1 MPNFLSPF
9 MYGDPNFRVPP
20 TINNTN
26 NMLPIAPFITAGAG
40 VLNGVVGAFGANKRQ
55 KRAIQNQWAMFEA
68 QKQHQNEVNE
78 RAMAFQ
84 REMNQRNEDW
94 NNESNV
100 RQRIED
106 AGYNPYLYQNG
117 AMSANVNQSTPLA
130 QNVAPTSP
138 VDLPDPFTEFSQ
150 SAIDSV
156 KGIADILLTKQN
168 TRNIA
173 ANAANEEYMLGRQK
187 YKDSKIY
194 AGYDLPTAEA
204 FKTHTELEDLTQ
216 LMIKDT
222 IETNLAQLRARIQE
236 SPAYDENDQPITDE
250 SGRQLALGEVSER
263 SLLKSNWK
271 TFEKVQAVI
280 RSIKEDT
287 DFTKIKKQIEQFNLD
302 NIAPAQVQQ
311 IYKTIDDIEAGIEQ
325 KKAATD
331 YLGEQSKTEQV
342 RRNGETIKNGI
353 DAKRYRAFDTDK
365 DIERVEKLGN
375 LIFRGAE
382 VGIDG
387 VSKLLPFKIPK
398 KGMSS
403 SRSRRQR

>member
-1 MPNFLSPF
+1 MSYFSPF

-20 TINNTN
+20 TFNNPSKYS
-26 NMLPIAPFITAGAG
+26 NMNPFSFISAGAG
-40 VLNGVVGAFGANKRQ
+40 LLNGIVGAHGAKKRQ
-55 KRAIQNQWAMFEA
+55 QRAIQNQWDMFHA
-68 QKQHQNEVNE
+68 QTKHQNEVNE

-84 REMNQRNEDW
+84 REMNQRNEEW
-94 NNESNV
+94 NTESNV
-100 RQRIED
+100 RERIED

-117 AMSANVNQSTPLA
+117 AMAANVNGSTPLA

-138 VDLPDPFTEFSQ
+138 VDLPDPFSEFAH

-194 AGYDLPTAEA
+194 AGNDLPTAEA
-204 FKTHTELEDLTQ
+204 YKTHTELEDLNQ

-222 IETNLAQLRARIQE
+222 IETNLAQLRARMQE
-236 SPAYDENDQPITDE
+236 SPAYDENSQPITDE
-250 SGRQLALGEVSER
+250 SGRQLMLGEVSER

-280 RSIKEDT
+280 RSIKEESDL
-287 DFTKIKKQIEQFNLD
+287 TKVKKQLEKFNLD

-311 IYKTIDDIEAGIEQ
+311 IYKTIDDIQAGIEQ

-331 YLGEQSKTEQV
+331 YLGEQSKTERVQ
-342 RRNGETIKNGI
+342 RTGEEIFNGI
-353 DAKRYRAFDTDK
+353 KAKRYRSFDTDK
-365 DIERVEKLGN
+365 DIERAEKIGN
-375 LIFRGAE
+375 LILRGAE
-382 VGIDG
+382 VGTDA

-398 KGMSS
+398 AGM
-403 SRSRRQR
+403 SRSRRYR

>member
-1 MPNFLSPF
+1 
-9 MYGDPNFRVPP
+9 MYGDPNFRVPLP
-20 TINNTN
+20 VNKSS
-26 NMLPIAPFITAGAG
+26 NMIDITPFLGPAAGI
-40 VLNGVVGAFGANKRQ
+40 LNGFIGARGASRRQ
-55 KRAIQNQWAMFEA
+55 KLAIDNQWQMFQA
-68 QKQHQNEVNE
+68 QIKHQNEVNE

-100 RQRIED
+100 RQRVED

-138 VDLPDPFTEFSQ
+138 VDLPDPFSEFAH

-187 YKDSKIY
+187 YKDSQKY

-204 FKTHTELEDLTQ
+204 QKTHVELEDLSQ

-222 IETNLAQLRARIQE
+222 IETNLARLRARIQE

-250 SGRQLALGEVSER
+250 SGRQLMLGEVSER

-280 RSIKEDT
+280 RSIKEESDL
-287 DFTKIKKQIEQFNLD
+287 TKVKKKLEQFNLD

-331 YLGEQSKTEQV
+331 YLGEQSKTERVQ
-342 RRNGETIKNGI
+342 RTGEEILNGI
-353 DAKRYRAFDTDK
+353 KAKDYMNYNVDK
-365 DIERVEKLGN
+365 W
-375 LIFRGAE
+375 FRRFGM
-382 VGIDG
+382 
-387 VSKLLPFKIPK
+387 
-398 KGMSS
+398 MSS
-403 SRSRRQR
+403 SATSAANAAANLKKAKQIAKFIK

>member
-1 MPNFLSPF
+1 MSYLSPF

-20 TINNTN
+20 TFNNPSKN
-26 NMLPIAPFITAGAG
+26 PIMNPFSFISAGAG
-40 VLNGVVGAFGANKRQ
+40 LLNGIVGAHGAKKRQ
-55 KRAIQNQWAMFEA
+55 QRAIQNQWDMFHA
-68 QKQHQNEVNE
+68 QTKHQNEVNE

-84 REMNQRNEDW
+84 REMNQRNEEW
-94 NNESNV
+94 NTESNV
-100 RQRIED
+100 RERIED

-117 AMSANVNQSTPLA
+117 AMAANVNGSTPLA

-138 VDLPDPFTEFSQ
+138 VDLPDPFSEFAH

-194 AGYDLPTAEA
+194 AGNDLPTAEA
-204 FKTHTELEDLTQ
+204 YKTHTELEDLNQ

-222 IETNLAQLRARIQE
+222 IETNLAQLRARMQE
-236 SPAYDENDQPITDE
+236 SPAYDENSQPITDE
-250 SGRQLALGEVSER
+250 SGRQLMLGEVSER

-280 RSIKEDT
+280 RSIKEESDL
-287 DFTKIKKQIEQFNLD
+287 TKVKKQLEKFNLD

-311 IYKTIDDIEAGIEQ
+311 IYKTIDDIQAGIEQ

-331 YLGEQSKTEQV
+331 YLGEQSKTERVQ
-342 RRNGETIKNGI
+342 RTGEEIFNGI
-353 DAKRYRAFDTDK
+353 KAKRYRSFDTDK
-365 DIERVEKLGN
+365 DIERAEKIGN
-375 LIFRGAE
+375 LILRGAE
-382 VGIDG
+382 VGTDA

-398 KGMSS
+398 AGM
-403 SRSRRQR
+403 SRSRRYR

>member
-1 MPNFLSPF
+1 

-20 TINNTN
+20 TFNNQSN
-26 NMLPIAPFITAGAG
+26 ISNMNPLAFLSAGAG
-40 VLNGVVGAFGANKRQ
+40 VLNGIVGSIGANKRQ
-55 KRAIQNQWAMFEA
+55 KRAIQNQWDMFHA
-68 QKQHQNEVNE
+68 QIKHQNEVNE

-138 VDLPDPFTEFSQ
+138 VDLPDPFSEFAH

-156 KGIADILLTKQN
+156 KGIADILLTRQN

-187 YKDSKIY
+187 YKDSQKY

-204 FKTHTELEDLTQ
+204 QLTHTQLEDARQ

-222 IETNLAQLRARIQE
+222 VEANLATMTENISKSLAF
-236 SPAYDENDQPITDE
+236 DENDQPITDE
-250 SGRQLALGEVSER
+250 SGRQLMLKEVSDR
-263 SLLKSNWK
+263 SLLKSN
-271 TFEKVQAVI
+271 EKLL
-280 RSIKEDT
+280 D
-287 DFTKIKKQIEQFNLD
+287 KIKAEIRGINEESDLTKVKKKIEQFNLD
-302 NIAPAQVQQ
+302 NIAPAQVKE
-311 IYKTIDDIEAGIEQ
+311 IYATIDRIQSEIIQ
-325 KKAATD
+325 KKAAAEFI
-331 YLGEQSKTEQV
+331 GEQTKTELV
-342 RRNGETIKNGI
+342 KRRGEIISSGLKAKDYKYYELNKLGQLGSKFFKFNPRRKGMA
-353 DAKRYRAFDTDK
+353 AKR
-365 DIERVEKLGN
+365 
-375 LIFRGAE
+375 
-382 VGIDG
+382 
-387 VSKLLPFKIPK
+387 
-398 KGMSS
+398 
-403 SRSRRQR
+403 